1 MNDNSPISKVKVA
14 CITTLKGHNA
24 AVYALSRFQN
34 KDEFLSAGGDGWVAQ
49 WTIKDEENGK
59 LLAKTEASNFS
70 MNYNK
75 EDNILSVG
83 DIHGDLHIVKLDENN
98 EARKIAYHKK
108 GIFGIYRLEEALLT
122 LAGDGMLT
130 KWDVKSM
137 AKKES
142 IQLSFNRI
150 RGFAEAK
157 KRNFLVIGSSDKN
170 IYFIEKEGF
179 IIKETVKQA
188 HLNSIFALAL
198 DKEEKVLLSGGRDA
212 ELKVWGWE
220 EELVLMKS
228 IPAHLF
234 TINAIKYSPDQRLF
248 ATASRDKTIKIW
260 DSKEYKLLKVLEA
273 IRDKGHVNSVND
285 LLWLSNDRL
294 ISCSD
299 DRTIKVWD
307 VQILD

>member
-1 MNDNSPISKVKVA
+1 MNDNSPISKVKVTCA
-14 CITTLKGHNA
+14 TTLKGHNA
-24 AVYALSRFQN
+24 AVYALSRFQK

-49 WTIKDEENGK
+49 WSLKDKENGK
-59 LLAKTEASNFS
+59 LLAKTASSNFS
-70 MNYNK
+70 LNYNK
-75 EDNILSVG
+75 QDNILAVG
-83 DIHGDLHIVKLDENN
+83 DILGDLHIVKLDENN
-98 EARKIAYHKK
+98 EPRKISYHKK
-108 GIFGIYRLEEALLT
+108 GIFGIYRLEKELLT
-122 LAGDGMLT
+122 LAGDGLLT
-130 KWDVKSM
+130 KWDALTL

-157 KRNFLVIGSSDKN
+157 NRGFLIIGSSDKN
-170 IYFIEKEGF
+170 IYFIKKDGF
-179 IIKETVKQA
+179 TIQDTVKQA

-198 DKEEKVLLSGGRDA
+198 NDEERILLSGGRDA
-212 ELKVWGWE
+212 ELKIWSWGAE
-220 EELVLMKS
+220 IALIKS

-234 TINAIKYSPDQRLF
+234 TINAIRYSPDQRLF

-260 DSKEYKLLKVLEA
+260 DSKEFRLLKVLEA

-285 LLWLSNDRL
+285 LLWLSKDRL

-307 VQILD
+307 VQIID